1 MSEDDLEWVRF
12 YRAALNETDASKRI
26 TRIEEAERTLKV
38 ALRQAIENGDSAQRH
53 AISEALRHLN
63 QLHTYVQEGGKMP
76 EKIERGGCRFHPKRS
91 EGKLEIEME
100 LFHATVSRLA
110 SATLSFELLSGIK
123 PEQAR
128 DLVEKMN
135 DLIIGI
141 VLTPK

>member
-1 MSEDDLEWVRF
+1 MDDVPDWLGQ
-12 YRAALNETDASKRI
+12 YRAALNETDASKRL
-26 TRIEEAERTLKV
+26 TRIQGAERTLKV

-63 QLHTYVQEGGKMP
+63 QLHTYVQEGAKMP

-91 EGKLEIEME
+91 EGKLEVEME

-141 VLTPK
+141 VLTLK